1 MTAHKPTPGPWRYS
15 EEELWGA
22 VYGDSHELVATVLP
36 GILDKNKVV
45 ATARLI
51 AAAPDMANALE
62 AMLAR
67 FGHHCCAGDF
77 SDGMVTHSAGCCVD
91 AATQALKKA
100 RGET

>member
-1 MTAHKPTPGPWRYS
+1 MTAPTHTPGPWRYS

-51 AAAPDMANALE
+51 AAAPDLLQACHDALADLDASLRGQPPPIPSIRLALQLRE
-62 AMLAR
+62 AI
-67 FGHHCCAGDF
+67 
-77 SDGMVTHSAGCCVD
+77 
-91 AATQALKKA
+91 KKA
-100 RGET
+100 GAL